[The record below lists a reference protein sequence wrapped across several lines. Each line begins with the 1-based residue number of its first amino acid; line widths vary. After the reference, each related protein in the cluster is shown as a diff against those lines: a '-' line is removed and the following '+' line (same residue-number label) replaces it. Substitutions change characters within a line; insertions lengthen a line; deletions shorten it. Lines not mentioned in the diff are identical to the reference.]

1 MGAEALGYIVRS
13 DSDLAKYQTI
23 FSSMGDSA
31 MKSNTQ
37 FHFVTYVE
45 KGGFVWEL
53 DGRRSRPIK
62 KDCCTKESFGLVV
75 G

>member
-1 MGAEALGYIVRS
+1 
-13 DSDLAKYQTI
+13 
-23 FSSMGDSA
+23 MGDSA

-62 KDCCTKESFGLVV
+62 KDRCTKESFGLAV